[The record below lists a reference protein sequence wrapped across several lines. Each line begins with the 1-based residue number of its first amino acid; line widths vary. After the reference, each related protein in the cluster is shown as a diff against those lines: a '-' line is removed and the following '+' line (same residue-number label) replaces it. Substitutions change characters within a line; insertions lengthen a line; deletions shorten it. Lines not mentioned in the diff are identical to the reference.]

1 MPAVRVKLPVVT
13 APAPRA
19 AIVNMRDYDAPWDPR
34 CVACNRPRSRHGTP
48 IDAAGEVITP
58 ACDLLHP
65 GGLIP
70 EGPPPPPG
78 PRPLLKRLEIARTM
92 PLIKAKAI
100 VGSLGQPSKMP
111 GPSYGL
117 DAFVCQKG
125 SELAAIP
132 GSSCEHCYAR
142 RNFYRYYYPA
152 IKARHHRQ
160 AAIHHPEWV
169 EAMIAIL
176 EDYLET
182 DGERVFRWH
191 DSGDIFSVD
200 HLERICAVAEATP
213 TLKHWLPTREY
224 GYVLAFRQRGGRIP
238 PNLTIRLSAHYVG
251 QVADVPLAL
260 ADLPTSTIHAPD
272 GDPVAVSKRRNDSVS
287 CRAFSRDNHCGPCR
301 ACWDGR
307 VRNVSYPQH

>member
-1 MPAVRVKLPVVT
+1 VKRRVRLPVVI
-13 APAPRA
+13 AHEPAG
-19 AIVNMRDYDAPWDPR
+19 AIVHLRDHDQPWDPR
-34 CVACNRPRSRHGTP
+34 CVACRRPRSAHGTP
-48 IDAAGEVITP
+48 IQVGGESFVP
-58 ACDLLHP
+58 ACELLHP

-78 PRPLLKRLEIARTM
+78 PRPMAKRLKIARSM
-92 PLIKAKAI
+92 PLIKARAI
-100 VGSLGQPSKMP
+100 AGSLGEPSKMP

-142 RNFYRYYYPA
+142 RNFYKYWRPA
-152 IKARHHRQ
+152 LKARHHRQ

-176 EDYLET
+176 EDYLKT
-182 DGERVFRWH
+182 DGEKVFRWH
-191 DSGDIFSVD
+191 DSGDLHSAD
-200 HLERICAVAEATP
+200 HLANICAVAEATP
-213 TLKHWLPTREY
+213 GLAHWLPTREY
-224 GYVLAFRQRGGRIP
+224 DYVATYRARGGVIP
-238 PNLTIRLSAHYVG
+238 PNLTIRLSAHFVG
-251 QVADVPLAL
+251 RVADVPLAL
-260 ADLPTSTIHAPD
+260 ADLPTSTIHPPE
-272 GDPVAVSKRRNDSVS
+272 GTPVPVSGRRNDSVS

-301 ACWDGR
+301 ACWDQR